1 MGDNTQVRQLYR
13 DALSGKLNR
22 REVFQRGIA
31 LGLSANVI
39 GMLALNAVKVPSAF
53 AAEEGK
59 PVSTFY
65 KWELNLHPIIKT
77 IGEEKESP
85 LRRRRPPISDLTDSS
100 RKPMSKRA
108 RGTSTV
114 ELRRFSKC

>member
-1 MGDNTQVRQLYR
+1 VADNTQVRQLFR
-13 DALSGKLNR
+13 DATSGKLNR

-59 PVSTFY
+59 PSGTFY
-65 KWELNLHPIIKT
+65 DWMLNLHPT
-77 IGEEKESP
+77 ITTSA
-85 LRRRRPPISDLTDSS
+85 TTASS
-100 RKPMSKRA
+100 RRVSSRTA
-108 RGTSTV
+108 RGTSTAA
-114 ELRRFSKC
+114 

>member
-1 MGDNTQVRQLYR
+1 MRAPERGTLRHRAATTIQGLAHGGQRQGGPPVGENTQVRQLYR

-59 PVSTFY
+59 PSATFY
-65 KWELNLHPIIKT
+65 DWMLNLHPRI
-77 IGEEKESP
+77 
-85 LRRRRPPISDLTDSS
+85 
-100 RKPMSKRA
+100 
-108 RGTSTV
+108 TS
-114 ELRRFSKC
+114 LG